1 MKKFVLVLLAPFL
14 MATQCEDDFDNS
26 GFETSYLIQN
36 NSNTDL
42 FLLDETD
49 SFTLIK
55 ANAILTIATALN
67 LTTHPI
73 KPSESL
79 IFTGVSLYKKE
90 NDDFILSYR
99 QSPLSDG
106 SWELREPQI
115 NRFEYTLLITDQLI
129 D

>member
-1 MKKFVLVLLAPFL
+1 MKKFVLVFLAPFL
-14 MATQCEDDFDNS
+14 MATQCEDDFDTS

-67 LTTHPI
+67 LTTNPI

-99 QSPLSDG
+99 QSPLLDD